1 MSSWFHRSLSL
12 ETHLAVGFSL
22 SYQRRIINGFSCWGD
37 LEWESSPAASWHTCL
52 RGAELHFLRNY
63 EGAQVTWSEETVPIE
78 QLGEVWSEH
87 LIGPTHDA
95 PQPPTVAAVLYLSVL
110 CSHRNLGNDL
120 SRGRKRALKDVLT
133 AYTAFSAS
141 SSPLLFSQISTLG
154 GHLLVALHNTPS
166 LLMHELIQ
174 HSTPL

>member
-1 MSSWFHRSLSL
+1 MELAAPACLPGSTGPSLWKHT
-12 ETHLAVGFSL
+12 THLAVGFSL

-52 RGAELHFLRNY
+52 RGAELHFLQNY

-95 PQPPTVAAVLYLSVL
+95 PLPHQWQLSFISPCCAHTGTWEMTSPEDRKEPLRNRLRCTDSLHGFFYFLFPAAVLP
-110 CSHRNLGNDL
+110 NLDP
-120 SRGRKRALKDVLT
+120 RRASPSG
-133 AYTAFSAS
+133 SA
-141 SSPLLFSQISTLG
+141 
-154 GHLLVALHNTPS
+154 
-166 LLMHELIQ
+166 
-174 HSTPL
+174 